1 MNAYSSAAAIPVVGY
16 IIAPIAAAMAVAA
29 GAMQVAAIKK
39 QQQASQAQ
47 GYGEGG
53 FTRKGRADEVAGVV
67 HAGEWVA
74 SQKLVA
80 SPVARP
86 LIEALDY
93 AQRTNT
99 IGSLRSADV
108 SRSITAPMAL
118 AQSQPQVI
126 AQESK
131 DLKDIIARLNERLDE
146 PFVTAG
152 TVTGDKG
159 IKTCASRKPN
169 ELARFAEALPSLS
182 NQAQDEYQRLMN
194 NKSPKSKRK

>member
-1 MNAYSSAAAIPVVGY
+1 MAQTATAALNAYSSAAAIPVVGY

-74 SQKLVA
+74 SQRLVA

-99 IGSLRSADV
+99 IGSLKGADV

-126 AQESK
+126 VQESK
-131 DLKDIIARLNERLDE
+131 DLRETIARLNERLDE
-146 PFVTAG
+146 PFVTVN

-159 IKTCASRKPN
+159 IK
-169 ELARFAEALPSLS
+169 
-182 NQAQDEYQRLMN
+182 QAQDEYQRLMN

>member
-108 SRSITAPMAL
+108 SKSITAPMAL

-126 AQESK
+126 VQESK
-131 DLKDIIARLNERLDE
+131 DLKEIIARLNERLDE
-146 PFVTAG
+146 PFVTVN